1 MAVLS
6 NLDIR
11 TAYLIAGLASWLSA
25 VALILLR
32 DFHRPSRSGS
42 LAMAAS
48 FCLGG
53 VCLVMAS
60 IRDASTSAF
69 ALWFGL
75 LCGAACFAFMLEA
88 TRHFFG
94 RTSSYRFCAIA
105 IALQGAALAFSPN
118 PTSILL
124 LHHGFQ
130 VIYSML
136 MLSIMLRA
144 QNEVARVGRYG
155 MIALLSCY
163 ATSAMMRFFDAMYS
177 NDVLLLTPTMKSTGI
192 PGLVALLY
200 ALSPIVMMLH
210 VLAILNARQVAEL
223 TVAAS
228 TDELT
233 GLASRRFL
241 LSTASQWRKA
251 VEGQNSSCALLMID
265 ADNFKAI
272 NDRFGHETGDEV
284 LRHLAR
290 TLNTNLRSDA
300 ILARYG
306 GEEFCALVPI
316 DRPAEAQAAAERL
329 RHAVELAP
337 FRKGVTQISLTIS
350 IGVAM
355 HGTTQSLQEV
365 LRVADRRV
373 YQAKDLGR
381 NRVVSEDQL
390 PEPTMAMR

>member
-1 MAVLS
+1 MALLH
-6 NLDIR
+6 NFDIR

-25 VALILLR
+25 AALILLR

-42 LAMAAS
+42 LAMAAALG
-48 FCLGG
+48 FGG
-53 VCLVMAS
+53 VCLIMAS
-60 IRDASTSAF
+60 VRDAGTSAF
-69 ALWFGL
+69 ALWFSL
-75 LCGAACFAFMLEA
+75 LCGAACFAFMLES
-88 TRHFFG
+88 TRQFFG
-94 RTSSYRFCAIA
+94 RSSNYRVCLIA
-105 IALQGAALAFSPN
+105 IVLQGVALAFSPN
-118 PTSILL
+118 PTTILL

-130 VIYSML
+130 IVHSML

-144 QNEVARVGRYG
+144 QDEVARFGRYG
-155 MIALLSCY
+155 MIGLSACY
-163 ATSAMMRFFDAMYS
+163 ASSAMMRFFDAMYS
-177 NDVLLLTPTMKSTGI
+177 NDILLLTPTMKSAGI
-192 PGLVALLY
+192 PSLLGVLY

-210 VLAILNARQVAEL
+210 VLAVLNARQVAEL

-241 LSTASQWRKA
+241 LSTAAQWRKT
-251 VEGQNSSCALLMID
+251 VEGQNGSCALLLID

-329 RHAVELAP
+329 RHAVEQAP
-337 FRKGVTQISLTIS
+337 FRKGVTQISITIS
-350 IGVAM
+350 VGVAM
-355 HGTTQSLQEV
+355 HGNTQSLQDV

-381 NRVVSEDQL
+381 NCVVSEDRL
-390 PEPTMAMR
+390 PEPAMA